1 MFIMISNILG
11 FLSFCKRILSLNLT
25 HARNYIK
32 MASNPYESKPML
44 IPSFQIYVNSPN
56 KTLSFHPFS
65 SKCLDF
71 SYCYKHTSS
80 DPPDRPKSL
89 DMVPRRKL
97 HGNLVSCIHG
107 NLYNECSNVLA
118 LVGKWICVLSLNI
131 DLL

>member
-1 MFIMISNILG
+1 MISNILG

-32 MASNPYESKPML
+32 MASNPYESKTML
-44 IPSFQIYVNSPN
+44 ITLFQICVNSPN

-71 SYCYKHTSS
+71 SNCYKHTSS

-89 DMVPRRKL
+89 DMVLRRKI

-107 NLYNECSNVLA
+107 NMYNECSSALA
-118 LVGKWICVLSLNI
+118 LVGRSVCF
-131 DLL
+131 LLILIYCKCL